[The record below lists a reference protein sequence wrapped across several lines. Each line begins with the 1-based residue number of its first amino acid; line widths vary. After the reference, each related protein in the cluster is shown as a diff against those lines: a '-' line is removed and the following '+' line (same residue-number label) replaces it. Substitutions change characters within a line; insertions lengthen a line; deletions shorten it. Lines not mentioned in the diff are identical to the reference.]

1 MELMEPIEPMKRLMI
16 LLAFFLACLWKW
28 YHNAAFS
35 QGLSFYLFFPLLLL
49 HHPFP
54 APCPI

>member
-1 MELMEPIEPMKRLMI
+1 MELMEPMEPIEPMKI
-16 LLAFFLACLWKW
+16 DDLACLWKW

-35 QGLSFYLFFPLLLL
+35 QGLSFYLFLPLLLL